1 MWRHSVYPLVGLPI
15 KHVLGITHSR
25 ESQKYERSSFI
36 ISQSRDGIWREGLS
50 PFPSHDY
57 PEYETPSKRYE
68 NGSITYFGG
77 NYRRSKA
84 IPQY

>member
-36 ISQSRDGIWREGLS
+36 ISQSRDGISDL
-50 PFPSHDY
+50 
-57 PEYETPSKRYE
+57 
-68 NGSITYFGG
+68 
-77 NYRRSKA
+77 
-84 IPQY
+84 